1 MNMKNELPMDNDQLL
16 EQNDRLREQYSDLLK
31 ELLQKKSSW
40 LRFLVTT
47 MSVVLGILVSVGPR
61 SGAPLRTS
69 VCFAVGVV
77 LLALGL
83 MSLTACLYAE
93 IHYIRQGMHRLEEE
107 AKKALR
113 DCRQAKS
120 VNVPP
125 KAIFGVLEAC
135 GCICFGLAL
144 LSLCA
149 YMILCLL

>member
-1 MNMKNELPMDNDQLL
+1 MDDNTPMDVDQLL
-16 EQNDRLREQYSDLLK
+16 EQNERLREQHSDLLQ
-31 ELLQKKSSW
+31 ELTQKKSAW

-61 SGAPLRTS
+61 SEAPLRTS
-69 VCFAVGVV
+69 VCFAEGVV

-93 IHYIRQGMHRLEEE
+93 IHYIRQGMLRLEEE
-107 AKKALR
+107 AKIALR
-113 DCRQAKS
+113 DRRQAKP
-120 VNVPP
+120 VNIPQ
-125 KAIFGVLEAC
+125 KAIFGVLEAF